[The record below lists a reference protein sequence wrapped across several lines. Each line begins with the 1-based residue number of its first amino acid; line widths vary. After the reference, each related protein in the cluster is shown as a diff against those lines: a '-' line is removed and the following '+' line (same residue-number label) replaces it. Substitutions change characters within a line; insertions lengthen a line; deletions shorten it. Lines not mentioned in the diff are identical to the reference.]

1 MPPGATLKE
10 NEHSRGLAADRRK
23 TSINSTKDIQD
34 SMRAAGV
41 RVLPTL
47 RRRLAD
53 RVENAVNRQYQTGRQ
68 KNQSRRSDSGLGTS
82 EEEEKHRR
90 NLQRF
95 KRLTQLASQIGELTG
110 SRSLA
115 GIGGTAG
122 EMADDYAQGGA
133 KQVVLGAGRRVAASG
148 AGYGASK
155 AAGSKLGMS
164 GGKAGAVGGVAAA
177 AARGDGLGGVGEGAL
192 AGAASAKKWQQF
204 RMILAVIRGVATIS
218 IVGIIITILIWG
230 LQLLLG
236 HVLGKEAWKM
246 SKLEQIIAVP
256 VWIILLAILTILI
269 IVLIIFSMSTLELI
283 KWIVF

>member
-1 MPPGATLKE
+1 
-10 NEHSRGLAADRRK
+10 
-23 TSINSTKDIQD
+23 
-34 SMRAAGV
+34 
-41 RVLPTL
+41 
-47 RRRLAD
+47 
-53 RVENAVNRQYQTGRQ
+53 
-68 KNQSRRSDSGLGTS
+68 
-82 EEEEKHRR
+82 
-90 NLQRF
+90 
-95 KRLTQLASQIGELTG
+95 
-110 SRSLA
+110 
-115 GIGGTAG
+115 
-122 EMADDYAQGGA
+122 
-133 KQVVLGAGRRVAASG
+133 
-148 AGYGASK
+148 
-155 AAGSKLGMS
+155 MS